1 MGIRQRVRRK
11 NRRRQR
17 SRARARRR
25 AAMALWRP
33 RCLECDILLVEDAF
47 EADVWHCALCGSTF
61 LRQGCHLL
69 PQHDEIFFLVEDSLR
84 EAA

>member
-1 MGIRQRVRRK
+1 
-11 NRRRQR
+11 
-17 SRARARRR
+17 
-25 AAMALWRP
+25 MAHWRP
-33 RCLECDILLVEDAF
+33 RCPACDVLLVEDAF
-47 EADVWHCALCGSTF
+47 EIDVWHCALCGSTF